1 MCSLGG
7 YQPDA
12 GYVYI
17 PSILVIAPHG
27 LQLELSLRRNV
38 TVSAEIIPSR
48 DNKAADSWYPPN
60 NMHTSYTVYGIP
72 TVYLQ
77 VYVYIVYTCIHT
89 VHSYNI
95 SDATVAR
102 KSRIKIVLLKK
113 KQTLQTTF
121 ITTYIYVYIM
131 SPTSPNNSFAD

>member
-12 GYVYI
+12 GYVFI

-48 DNKAADSWYPPN
+48 DNKAADSWYRPN
-60 NMHTSYTVYGIP
+60 NMHTSYTVYDRP

-77 VYVYIVYTCIHT
+77 VYVYIVHTCIHT
-89 VHSYNI
+89 VHRYNI
-95 SDATVAR
+95 PDATVAR
-102 KSRIKIVLLKK
+102 KSRIKIVFSKK
-113 KQTLQTTF
+113 
-121 ITTYIYVYIM
+121 I
-131 SPTSPNNSFAD
+131 